1 MTIGGLTMSKLG
13 LIVLTAGAFNVLVAI
28 TALIGGFALGA
39 DGASILGLVGTLLMY
54 VGLMVWWL
62 SFDPYI
68 RGRKHD

>member
-1 MTIGGLTMSKLG
+1 MTIGGLTMSRLG

-28 TALIGGFALGA
+28 TALIGGIALGA

-62 SFDPYI
+62 SHDPYI
-68 RGRKHD
+68 KRRKHD

>member
-1 MTIGGLTMSKLG
+1 MSRLG

-28 TALIGGFALGA
+28 TALIGGIALGA

-62 SFDPYI
+62 SHDPYI
-68 RGRKHD
+68 KRRKHD